1 LSLAKEAGEL
11 ASRPTRGG
19 ALVGGARRIAAIAI
33 FAVMLLAAFSL
44 WTLIPFGWIWIGSR
58 LSTTQAPSAGPY
70 ALVFFGIVVSIIG
83 VVLLLT
89 WLNRLYEH
97 LIGTTEIRVERVR
110 LWKSLSDDRLARR
123 RWTVLEA
130 VILAS
135 VVSAMLSMGA
145 WFLFIAGSPLPSQ

>member
-1 LSLAKEAGEL
+1 MDLTKDAGQLAGH
-11 ASRPTRGG
+11 PGRGG
-19 ALVGGARRIAAIAI
+19 ILVGGARKVAATGI
-33 FAVMLLAAFSL
+33 FAVMLVAAFSL

-58 LSTTQAPSAGPY
+58 ISTTQAPSAGPY
-70 ALVFFGIVVSIIG
+70 ALVFFGIVVSIIA

-97 LIGTTEIRVERVR
+97 LIGSTEIKLERVR

-130 VILAS
+130 VVLSS
-135 VVSAMLSMGA
+135 VLCAMLAMGA
-145 WFLFIAGSPLPSQ
+145 WFLLLAGSPLPSQ

>member
-1 LSLAKEAGEL
+1 M
-11 ASRPTRGG
+11 
-19 ALVGGARRIAAIAI
+19 VGGARKVAATGI

-58 LSTTQAPSAGPY
+58 ISTTQAPSAGPY
-70 ALVFFGIVVSIIG
+70 ALVFFGIVVSIIA
-83 VVLLLT
+83 VVLILT

-97 LIGTTEIRVERVR
+97 LIGSTEIPLERVR

-130 VILAS
+130 VVLSS
-135 VVSAMLSMGA
+135 VICAMLSMGV
-145 WFLFIAGSPLPSQ
+145 WFLLLAGSPLPSQ

>member
-1 LSLAKEAGEL
+1 
-11 ASRPTRGG
+11 
-19 ALVGGARRIAAIAI
+19 
-33 FAVMLLAAFSL
+33 MLLAAFSL

>member
-1 LSLAKEAGEL
+1 M
-11 ASRPTRGG
+11 
-19 ALVGGARRIAAIAI
+19 LVGGVRKVAATGI

-58 LSTTQAPSAGPY
+58 ISTTQAPSAGPY
-70 ALVFFGIVVSIIG
+70 ALVFFGIVVSIIA
-83 VVLLLT
+83 VVLILT

-97 LIGTTEIRVERVR
+97 LIGSTVIQLERVR

-130 VILAS
+130 VVLSS
-135 VVSAMLSMGA
+135 VICAMLSMGV
-145 WFLFIAGSPLPSQ
+145 WFLLLAGSPLPSQ